1 MPGLAGLADEIAGF
15 VEQEIRNTA
24 VAVTEELRDATP
36 EQTGLAKYSWIPS
49 ITFND
54 LPFDLD
60 QGDVAPSVQRARQQA
75 GIAEVRTWTLN
86 QGDIFIE
93 NNVVY
98 ITDLNAGSSPQ
109 APAGFV
115 EVAILSGVAR
125 SAA

>member
-1 MPGLAGLADEIAGF
+1 MPGLEGLADEIAGL
-15 VEQEIRNTA
+15 VEQDIRDT
-24 VAVTEELRDATP
+24 VISVTRALRDATP

-60 QGDVAPSVQRARQQA
+60 QGDVEPSVQQARQEA
-75 GIAEVRTWTLN
+75 GIAEVSQWTLN
-86 QGDIFIE
+86 QGDIFID

-115 EVAILSGVAR
+115 EVAILSGIAGA
-125 SAA
+125 S